1 MKPLTVRFPD
11 KQKLQINDLS
21 EVIGVNTSSIARAA
35 LQIGLEQIRE
45 AASNCPGKASNVCM
59 IKALEAMQ

>member
-1 MKPLTVRFPD
+1 MTPLNVRFPD
-11 KQKLQINDLS
+11 KQKLQITDLS
-21 EVIGVNTSSIARAA
+21 DVIDINTSTIARAA

-45 AASNCPGKASNVCM
+45 AASKDTGKASNVCM